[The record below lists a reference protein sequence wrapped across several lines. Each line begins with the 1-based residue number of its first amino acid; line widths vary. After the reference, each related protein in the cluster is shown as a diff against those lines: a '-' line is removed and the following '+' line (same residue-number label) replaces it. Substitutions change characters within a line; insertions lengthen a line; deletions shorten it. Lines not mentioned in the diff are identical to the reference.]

1 MVLKASLF
9 VLQNGDVERGLGN
22 DVRCEKANLTD
33 ETQPRKLLPL
43 IKKLFLFTVKVI
55 VLLVILVTVV
65 GLIWYFMGW
74 IFVIQLILVAI
85 VAYFAAGGGYKW
97 LYIVYKTLPRD
108 LT

>member
-1 MVLKASLF
+1 MF
-9 VLQNGDVERGLGN
+9 QNGDVERGLGN
-22 DVRCEKANLTD
+22 DARCEKANLAD
-33 ETQPRKLLPL
+33 ELQPRKLLPL
-43 IKKLFLFTVKVI
+43 IKRLFVLTVKVFVI
-55 VLLVILVTVV
+55 LVILVVIV

-108 LT
+108 LM